1 MAKII
6 KMKDLLKK
14 EGFDLGRIYTDK
26 DRPPFKINESPKEDL
41 NYLYSRDKKQLEK
54 EFEDIDHYLKA
65 MAKDLGKAGYK
76 KQSVEFQR
84 FYKKHW
90 IEFKLKF
97 EKLYKNVIGRR

>member
-6 KMKDLLKK
+6 KMKDLLK
-14 EGFDLGRIYTDK
+14 EA
-26 DRPPFKINESPKEDL
+26 PKEDL
-41 NYLYSRDKKQLEK
+41 SHLYSNDKKQIEK
-54 EFEDIDHYLKA
+54 EFEDVNHFLKA
-65 MAKDLGKAGYK
+65 MAIDLGKAGYK

-97 EKLYKNVIGRR
+97 EKLYKNVIGGK